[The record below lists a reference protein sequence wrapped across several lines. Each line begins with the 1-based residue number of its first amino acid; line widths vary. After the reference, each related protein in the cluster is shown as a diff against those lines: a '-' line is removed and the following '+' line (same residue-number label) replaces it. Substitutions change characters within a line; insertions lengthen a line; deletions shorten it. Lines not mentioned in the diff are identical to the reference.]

1 MHVALSHQIKV
12 VVLVQIIGQ
21 IERVQGIAVSIV
33 FATYVES
40 FVPEL
45 LSGAG
50 KQTFVSSYIQSVR
63 IVRLYGFQRK
73 LLLSIQIQCNL
84 TQVIVLEVE
93 RITFEMAVKCPCQVL
108 GSQVSVILATYVT
121 AVLRH

>member
-33 FATYVES
+33 FATYVEPL
-40 FVPEL
+40 VLEL

-50 KQTFVSSYIQSVR
+50 KQAFVSSYIQ
-63 IVRLYGFQRK
+63 
-73 LLLSIQIQCNL
+73 
-84 TQVIVLEVE
+84 
-93 RITFEMAVKCPCQVL
+93 P
-108 GSQVSVILATYVT
+108 LA
-121 AVLRH
+121 